1 MIAGLVAVIA
11 GIVALLGLTGRISVP
26 RAWMRTVMAGLPV
39 VVISGAHFAP
49 GGWTLSIVLGMT
61 ASVVLGM
68 LASMIGPAE
77 LPVPGG
83 HRVAEIWRY
92 LAIIAV
98 GVVLGSMILRWGA
111 GLIAPIPLLSP
122 QAVAVVLAI
131 AAVTAAAGGA
141 SLRGLITTGTI
152 IMIVLFVLVLVA
164 GVVGGAPAT
173 LTAPLVAVSHPAG
186 AWLLFL
192 IGFLLAA
199 SNPALREI
207 RAEGH
212 SIIPGTIILGVMQ
225 LLGLV
230 AILSFN
236 GGYLQLPSFSMGIV
250 AGYIGFASPLPGSVI
265 CALIAIVVLA
275 SGVLLY
281 RSALRGTAGLVSG
294 REIPAGWWSATWFRA
309 VVVGIVAVVLTLS
322 AVPLE
327 PILWVTALVALS
339 GWIAELWSSRRQAK
353 APAVADDVDEPA
365 PTRN

>member
-11 GIVALLGLTGRISVP
+11 GIVALLGLTGRTTVP

-49 GGWTLSIVLGMT
+49 GGWNLAIVLGMT

-83 HRVAEIWRY
+83 HRVAEIWRF

-98 GVVLGSMILRWGA
+98 GIVLGSMIVRWGS
-111 GLIAPIPLLSP
+111 GLIAPIPLLNP
-122 QAVAVVLAI
+122 QVVAVVLAI
-131 AAVTAAAGGA
+131 AAVCAAVGGA

-152 IMIVLFVLVLVA
+152 VMLVLFVLVIVA
-164 GVVGGAPAT
+164 GVVGGAPST
-173 LTAPLVAVSHPAG
+173 LTAPLVPVSHPPA

-192 IGFLLAA
+192 IPFLLAA

-212 SIIPGTIILGVMQ
+212 SIVPGTIILGVVQ

-230 AILSFN
+230 AVLSFN

-250 AGYIGFASPLPGSVI
+250 AGYIGFASPLPGSVV

-275 SGVLLY
+275 SGVLVY

-294 REIPAGWWSATWFRA
+294 AQIPAGWWTGTWFRSL
-309 VVVGIVAVVLTLS
+309 VVGVVAAVLALT

-339 GWIAELWSSRRQAK
+339 GWLVELWSARR
-353 APAVADDVDEPA
+353 ADKSEDPQ
-365 PTRN
+365 PTPDPVGS